1 MKFLAII
8 PARSGSKGIKDKNI
22 TNFFYKPLIYWTIQ
36 SATKCKFIDKVIVST
51 DSKKIKDISIKY
63 GAEVPFF
70 RPKKYSGDEANTLDA
85 INYTVKK
92 LEKDKSY
99 FADYIVT
106 LQPTSPL
113 RKKKNIEEAIN
124 MILND
129 KKADS
134 LVSCVNVPHNF
145 SPESLMTSNGK
156 YIKSLSKN
164 KKVDRRQEKKKFIAR
179 NGAAIYITKRSK
191 VGRYIFG
198 GRIIPY
204 FMPLIE
210 SIDIDCEDDL
220 RLAYVFKKYLIKSK

>member
-22 TNFFYKPLIYWTIQ
+22 TNFFHKPLIYWTIQ
-36 SATKCKFIDKVIVST
+36 SAKKCKLIDKVIVST

-63 GAEVPFF
+63 GAEVPFL
-70 RPKKYSGDEANTLDA
+70 RPKRYSGDEAKTLDA

-92 LEKDKSY
+92 LEKDKNY
-99 FADYIVT
+99 FADYIIT

-134 LVSCVNVPHNF
+134 LVSCVNVPHKF
-145 SPESLMTSNGK
+145 LPESLMKLDGK
-156 YIKSLSKN
+156 YLRNYSNKN
-164 KKVDRRQEKKKFIAR
+164 KRTRRQDKKKLIAR
-179 NGAAIYITKRSK
+179 NGAAIYITKNK
-191 VGRYIFG
+191 NINKYILG
-198 GRIIPY
+198 GKILPY
-204 FMPLIE
+204 FMDYKN
-210 SIDIDCEDDL
+210 SIDIDTKEDL
-220 RLAYVFKKYLIKSK
+220 EIARLFKKFLKLKD

>member
-22 TNFFYKPLIYWTIQ
+22 TNFFHKPLIYWTIQ
-36 SATKCKFIDKVIVST
+36 SAIKCKFIDKVIVST

-70 RPKKYSGDEANTLDA
+70 RPKKYSDDKAKTLDA
-85 INYTVKK
+85 VNYTVKK

-145 SPESLMTSNGK
+145 SPESLMISNGK

-204 FMPLIE
+204 FMSLIE

>member
-22 TNFFYKPLIYWTIQ
+22 TNFFHKPLIYWTIQ
-36 SATKCKFIDKVIVST
+36 SAKKCKLIDKVIVST

-63 GAEVPFF
+63 GAEVPFL
-70 RPKKYSGDEANTLDA
+70 RPKRYSGDEAKTLDA

-92 LEKDKSY
+92 LEKDKNY
-99 FADYIVT
+99 FADYIIT

-134 LVSCVNVPHNF
+134 LVSCVNVPHMF
-145 SPESLMTSNGK
+145 LPESLMKLHGK
-156 YIKSLSKN
+156 YLRNYSNKN
-164 KKVDRRQEKKKFIAR
+164 KRTRRQDKKKLIAR
-179 NGAAIYITKRSK
+179 NGAAIYITKNK
-191 VGRYIFG
+191 NINKYILG
-198 GRIIPY
+198 GKILPY
-204 FMPLIE
+204 FMDYKN
-210 SIDIDCEDDL
+210 SIDIDTKEDL
-220 RLAYVFKKYLIKSK
+220 EIARLFKKFLKLKD